1 MPDTT
6 VIEGTSDQ
14 PVDPGTGRTFGEV
27 LPTRS
32 RADSKIE
39 AQVRAFLAEA
49 GYPVLPRRVG
59 VLCPPH

>member
-27 LPTRS
+27 VPTRS

-39 AQVRAFLAEA
+39 A
-49 GYPVLPRRVG
+49 
-59 VLCPPH
+59 